1 MPSHTQATTPAV
13 RTSIESK
20 QFEQQVENV
29 DMGFDNEEGFK
40 KGEVQEEKVDHFGTG
55 TSYSP
60 EEKALVRRLD
70 LHILPIIWCMYYM
83 VCSLSFSRDKTDWQ
97 NKTDQNAIAN
107 ARLDGLEE
115 DLGLTGNQFNVAVS
129 ILYAGYTSMQI
140 PSNLI
145 MSSKKVRPSIW
156 MASWMLA
163 WAAVSACTGAVQN
176 HTQLYIVR
184 TLLGITEVSLTLFRT
199 WAQLMTRR
207 HFTLE
212 RYTSCLCSILEERSL
227 FESVFCTLPI
237 SSLPL
242 SVV

>member
-1 MPSHTQATTPAV
+1 
-13 RTSIESK
+13 
-20 QFEQQVENV
+20 
-29 DMGFDNEEGFK
+29 
-40 KGEVQEEKVDHFGTG
+40 
-55 TSYSP
+55 
-60 EEKALVRRLD
+60 
-70 LHILPIIWCMYYM
+70 MYYM
-83 VCSLSFSRDKTDWQ
+83 VCLEVSQEQGADRQ

-184 TLLGITEVSLTLFRT
+184 TLLGITEMSLLLFLDMHG
-199 WAQLMTRR
+199 ANDTRL
-207 HFTLE
+207 FIQVQST
-212 RYTSCLCSILEERSL
+212 CLACSIHERRSHSEL
-227 FESVFCTLPI
+227 VCYILQI
-237 SSLPL
+237 SSPPPL
-242 SVV
+242 AV